1 MLVEKNLAEAL
12 KDYDKG
18 KKVLVLMTMC
28 DGSIACEKMEE
39 LFPKDT
45 HFLVDVPAY
54 ENPDFKAAVD
64 NMVAD
69 GVAAPEN
76 LIGPGM
82 KNPQEKKCHKTEEP
96 TNDENFVGG
105 AKQKECP

>member
-54 ENPDFKAAVD
+54 ENPDFKAAVK
-64 NMVAD
+64 NM
-69 GVAAPEN
+69 
-76 LIGPGM
+76 IGAGASAT
-82 KNPQEKKCHKTEEP
+82 ELHKTEDP

-105 AKQKECP
+105 GTKQKECP